1 MVDANGNMS
10 DEELKRL
17 QMESNEHTGLLSGSW
32 PEGTSKDSMLAL
44 VRDTIDIDHEEE
56 PIRQA
61 KMANFRDE
69 EVGKPKSPVLA
80 YENYAHYAM
89 VEGHTNVAL
98 YLRGK
103 VGGVAALSLGR
114 KAKLLDSTFTSR
126 REIKNLGTPRVTT
139 EKHLFGPD
147 KVIREGES

>member
-1 MVDANGNMS
+1 MDQNQPLR
-10 DEELKRL
+10 EEEAQRL
-17 QMESNEHTGLLSGSW
+17 ILEQAENTSLLTGQY
-32 PEGTSKDSMLAL
+32 PEAPNKDSMLAL
-44 VRDTIDIDHEEE
+44 VRDTIDIDHEDE

-69 EVGKPKSPVLA
+69 EVGRPKSPVLS
-80 YENYAHYAM
+80 YENYAHYAAT
-89 VEGHTNVAL
+89 EGYSCVAA

-126 REIKNLGTPRVTT
+126 REIKNLGTQRVTT

-147 KVIREGES
+147 KITKEGES